1 MIRSKLVGFDSIW
14 VVGASRSGKTT
25 RLVRYFSD
33 WVERI
38 GNPEIWT
45 FYTKNPNSNQS
56 ENRIQTLNPLWREPR
71 VLVLTSNHDGRV
83 YLSNRIATLNKSK
96 YILETKTT
104 SGFIQDEVMLFWPL
118 IVEMLEIKAQFPLIL
133 RPETEQE
140 LATKLWKSK
149 LNALGNGGS
158 SQYRLVRRI
167 LDLWQLGTYAG
178 IAGENIEEIFY
189 QGLDIHTLDLEA
201 ELLTSLLVGW
211 RQWCLQRGLLTYGLI
226 TELYHKYLFKNIQ
239 YQEHLK
245 NRYQLVIADD
255 VDNYPAI
262 YYYLLEF
269 LLDKGAV
276 GAFGYN
282 PYGSVRLGLGADP
295 EFLKRLESRCQVENL
310 VCDGEENLVTELA
323 QPMIKLVREETIIF
337 TLPETVENIQ
347 TISRAEL
354 LQQTTQLI
362 IREITA
368 GKVQPEEIA
377 IIAPGLDAIARYQI
391 IEILGKHHIEV
402 DPLNEQRPL
411 IGSANV
417 RGLLTLLTLVYP
429 GLGRLVNRDQ
439 VAEMLVVLSR
449 NYSDQYRREEDRE
462 NQEQEHQIDPVRAG
476 IIVDNCFVPDP
487 ENPRLLDIRVFDRWD
502 RIGYVASTAY
512 REILTWIEQRQNQQT
527 PSSTPVFLLY
537 AAMEKF
543 IFKNQTPSFGILSEL
558 RELLETAQH
567 YWEIEQRVSQTE
579 YPFTPHDQRRLTN
592 SINEFISL
600 LRQGTITA
608 NPYPVRTLGQRKK
621 AITLATVFQY
631 RASYRYHKW
640 HFWMDIGSPLWSKGG
655 AASLFGSHIFLQ
667 DRMGKSWTAA
677 DEDTAE
683 TQRLE
688 RIIVDL
694 LGRVSE
700 KIYLCHSDLAVNGQE
715 QLGPLSPLIYS
726 L

>member
-1 MIRSKLVGFDSIW
+1 MIRSKLVVFDSIW

-25 RLVRYFSD
+25 RLARYFAD
-33 WVERI
+33 WVESK
-38 GNPEIWT
+38 PEIWT
-45 FYTKNPNSNQS
+45 FYTKNSNSNQC

-83 YLSNRIATLNKSK
+83 YLSNKIATLNKSK
-96 YILETKTT
+96 YIVETKTT

-140 LATKLWKSK
+140 LATKLWKSE
-149 LNALGNGGS
+149 LNALTNGGT
-158 SQYRLVRRI
+158 SQYGLVRRI

-178 IAGENIEEIFY
+178 IAGEDIGEIFH
-189 QGLDIHTLDLEA
+189 QGLEKDIHTLDLEA

-226 TELYHKYLFKNIQ
+226 TELYYKYLFKNIQ

-282 PYGSVRLGLGADP
+282 PYGCVRLGLGADP

-323 QPMIKLVREETIIF
+323 QPMIKLVREEMIIF
-337 TLPETVENIQ
+337 TLPKTVESIQ

-368 GKVQPEEIA
+368 GNIQPEEVA

-391 IEILGKHHIEV
+391 IEILTKHHIEV
-402 DPLNEQRPL
+402 DSLNEQRPL
-411 IGSANV
+411 ISSANV

-439 VAEMLVVLSR
+439 VGEMLVVLSR
-449 NYSDQYRREEDRE
+449 NYSDKHRREEDGE
-462 NQEQEHQIDPVRAG
+462 NQEQKNQIDPVRAG
-476 IIVDNCFVPDP
+476 IIVDNCFVPDL

-512 REILTWIEQRQNQQT
+512 REILTWIEQQQNQQT
-527 PSSTPVFLLY
+527 QSSTPVFLLY

-567 YWEIEQRVSQTE
+567 YWEIEQRVRQTE
-579 YPFTPHDQRRLTN
+579 YPPHDQKRLTN

-608 NPYPVRTLGQRKK
+608 NPYPVRTLGQSKK

-667 DRMGKSWTAA
+667 DRRGKSWTAA

-715 QLGPLSPLIYS
+715 QLGPLLPLIYS

>member
-1 MIRSKLVGFDSIW
+1 MGFDSIW
-14 VVGASRSGKTT
+14 VVGASRNDKTT
-25 RLVRYFSD
+25 RLVQYFSD

-38 GNPEIWT
+38 GKPEIWT

-56 ENRIQTLNPLWREPR
+56 ENRIQTLSPLWREPR
-71 VLVLTSNHDGRV
+71 VLVLTSNHDSRV

-323 QPMIKLVREETIIF
+323 QPMIKLVRGEMIIF
-337 TLPETVENIQ
+337 TLPKTVESIQ

-368 GKVQPEEIA
+368 GNVHPEDIA

-449 NYSDQYRREEDRE
+449 NYSDQYRREENRE
-462 NQEQEHQIDPVRAG
+462 NQEQKHQIDPVRAG

-512 REILTWIEQRQNQQT
+512 REILTWIEQQQNQQT

-543 IFKNQTPSFGILSEL
+543 IFKNQTPSFSILSEL

-567 YWEIEQRVSQTE
+567 YWEIEQRVRQTE
-579 YPFTPHDQRRLTN
+579 YSLTPYDQTRLTN

-608 NPYPVRTLGQRKK
+608 NPYPVRTLGQSKK

-667 DRMGKSWTAA
+667 DRRGKPWTAA

>member
-149 LNALGNGGS
+149 LNALRNGGT
-158 SQYRLVRRI
+158 SQYRLVRRV

-178 IAGENIEEIFY
+178 IAGEDIGEIFY

-512 REILTWIEQRQNQQT
+512 REILTWIQQRQNQQI

-579 YPFTPHDQRRLTN
+579 YPFTPHDQTRLTN

-608 NPYPVRTLGQRKK
+608 NPYPVRTLGQSKK

>member
-1 MIRSKLVGFDSIW
+1 MGFDSIW

>member
-1 MIRSKLVGFDSIW
+1 
-14 VVGASRSGKTT
+14 
-25 RLVRYFSD
+25 
-33 WVERI
+33 
-38 GNPEIWT
+38 
-45 FYTKNPNSNQS
+45 
-56 ENRIQTLNPLWREPR
+56 
-71 VLVLTSNHDGRV
+71 
-83 YLSNRIATLNKSK
+83 
-96 YILETKTT
+96 
-104 SGFIQDEVMLFWPL
+104 
-118 IVEMLEIKAQFPLIL
+118 
-133 RPETEQE
+133 
-140 LATKLWKSK
+140 
-149 LNALGNGGS
+149 
-158 SQYRLVRRI
+158 
-167 LDLWQLGTYAG
+167 
-178 IAGENIEEIFY
+178 
-189 QGLDIHTLDLEA
+189 
-201 ELLTSLLVGW
+201 
-211 RQWCLQRGLLTYGLI
+211 
-226 TELYHKYLFKNIQ
+226 
-239 YQEHLK
+239 
-245 NRYQLVIADD
+245 
-255 VDNYPAI
+255 
-262 YYYLLEF
+262 

-323 QPMIKLVREETIIF
+323 QPMIKLVRGEMIIF
-337 TLPETVENIQ
+337 TLPKTVESIQ

-368 GKVQPEEIA
+368 GNVHPEDIA

-449 NYSDQYRREEDRE
+449 NYSDQYRREENRE
-462 NQEQEHQIDPVRAG
+462 NQEQKHQIDPVRAG

-512 REILTWIEQRQNQQT
+512 REILTWIEQQQNQQT

-543 IFKNQTPSFGILSEL
+543 IFKNQTPSFSILSEL

-567 YWEIEQRVSQTE
+567 YWEIEQRVRQTE
-579 YPFTPHDQRRLTN
+579 YPLTPYDQTRLTN

-608 NPYPVRTLGQRKK
+608 NPYPVRTLGQSKK

-667 DRMGKSWTAA
+667 DRRGKPWTAA

>member
-1 MIRSKLVGFDSIW
+1 MGFDSIW

-567 YWEIEQRVSQTE
+567 YWEIEQRVKQTE
-579 YPFTPHDQRRLTN
+579 YPLTPYDQRRLTN

-667 DRMGKSWTAA
+667 DRIGKSWTAA

>member
-1 MIRSKLVGFDSIW
+1 MGFDSIW
-14 VVGASRSGKTT
+14 VVGASRNGKTT
-25 RLVRYFSD
+25 RLVQYFSD

-38 GNPEIWT
+38 GKPEIWT

-56 ENRIQTLNPLWREPR
+56 ENRIQTLSPLWREPR
-71 VLVLTSNHDGRV
+71 VLVLTSNHDSRV

-310 VCDGEENLVTELA
+310 VRDGEENLVTELA
-323 QPMIKLVREETIIF
+323 QPMIKLVRGEMIIF
-337 TLPETVENIQ
+337 TLPKTVESIQ

-368 GKVQPEEIA
+368 GKIHPEDIA

-402 DPLNEQRPL
+402 DPLNEQSPL

-449 NYSDQYRREEDRE
+449 NYSDQYRKEENRE
-462 NQEQEHQIDPVRAG
+462 NQEQKHQIDPVRAG

-512 REILTWIEQRQNQQT
+512 REILTWIEQQQNQQT

-543 IFKNQTPSFGILSEL
+543 IFKNQTPSFSILSEL

-567 YWEIEQRVSQTE
+567 YWEIEQRVRQTE
-579 YPFTPHDQRRLTN
+579 YPLTPYDQTRLTN

-608 NPYPVRTLGQRKK
+608 NPYPVRTLGQSKK

-667 DRMGKSWTAA
+667 DRRGKPWTAA

-715 QLGPLSPLIYS
+715 QLGPLSPLIYT

>member
-1 MIRSKLVGFDSIW
+1 MSFDSIW

-149 LNALGNGGS
+149 LNALRNGGT
-158 SQYRLVRRI
+158 SQYRLVRRV

-178 IAGENIEEIFY
+178 IAGEDIGEIFY

-512 REILTWIEQRQNQQT
+512 REILTWIQQRQNQQI

-579 YPFTPHDQRRLTN
+579 YPFTPHDQTRLTN

-608 NPYPVRTLGQRKK
+608 NPYPVRTLGQSKK

>member
-1 MIRSKLVGFDSIW
+1 MIRSKLVSFDSIW

-149 LNALGNGGS
+149 LNALRNGGT
-158 SQYRLVRRI
+158 SQYRLVRRV

-178 IAGENIEEIFY
+178 IAGEDIGEIFY

-512 REILTWIEQRQNQQT
+512 REILTWIQQRQNQQI

-579 YPFTPHDQRRLTN
+579 YPFTPHDQTRLTN

-608 NPYPVRTLGQRKK
+608 NPYPVRTLGQSKK

>member
-567 YWEIEQRVSQTE
+567 YWEIEQRVKQTE
-579 YPFTPHDQRRLTN
+579 YPLTPYDQRRLTN

-667 DRMGKSWTAA
+667 DRIGKSWTAA

>member
-1 MIRSKLVGFDSIW
+1 MGFDSIW

-83 YLSNRIATLNKSK
+83 HLSNRIATLNKSK

-512 REILTWIEQRQNQQT
+512 REILTWIQQRQNQQI

-579 YPFTPHDQRRLTN
+579 YPFTPHDQTRLTN

-608 NPYPVRTLGQRKK
+608 NPYPVRTLGQSKK

>member
-149 LNALGNGGS
+149 LNALRNGGT
-158 SQYRLVRRI
+158 SQYRLVRRV

-178 IAGENIEEIFY
+178 IAGEDIGEIFY
-189 QGLDIHTLDLEA
+189 QGLDIHTLDLEV

-512 REILTWIEQRQNQQT
+512 REILTWIQQRQNQQI

-579 YPFTPHDQRRLTN
+579 YPFTPHDQTRLTN

-608 NPYPVRTLGQRKK
+608 NPYPVRTLGQSKK